1 MVTDFTQMALY
12 PITRIFG
19 PVLSDWL
26 CKQISAKSE
35 SWLSLEAD
43 WESRIAETEADLLDM
58 RILVAAR
65 FDPRVS
71 LRVWGDE
78 GVFHRIERK
87 QAAGTKR
94 PPEDEV
100 LEVGDEKSW
109 LDRNVLVRN
118 HPLSDRRYLR
128 IKEELNRWQEGTG
141 NVLGESPAGFLD

>member
-1 MVTDFTQMALY
+1 MALY

-26 CKQISAKSE
+26 CERISAKSA
-35 SWLSLEAD
+35 SWLNLEAD
-43 WESRIAETEADLLDM
+43 WESRTAETEADLLGM

-71 LRVWGDE
+71 LRVWGEE
-78 GVFHRIERK
+78 GVFHRVERK
-87 QAAGTKR
+87 QTVTAEAKR
-94 PPEDEV
+94 ASEDEF
-100 LEVGDEKSW
+100 LEVGDHDEKSW

-128 IKEELNRWQEGTG
+128 IKEELKRWQEGAG
-141 NVLGESPAGFLD
+141 DVLGESPAGFLD